1 MRQGQARDKVAKS
14 GVGEGGMR
22 EGVDVTDEV
31 EVVVVEVKDDAG
43 PNVGRTRKRVGSHNG
58 DQSKKV

>member
-1 MRQGQARDKVAKS
+1 
-14 GVGEGGMR
+14 MR

-58 DQSKKV
+58 DQSKEV